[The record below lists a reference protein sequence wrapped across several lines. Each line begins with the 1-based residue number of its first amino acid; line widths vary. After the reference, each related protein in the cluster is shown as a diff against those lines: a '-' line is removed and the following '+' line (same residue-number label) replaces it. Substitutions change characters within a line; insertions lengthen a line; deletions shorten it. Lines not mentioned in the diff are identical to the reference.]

1 MTAPTVRKKEAAAI
15 QQARAVL
22 ADPMASGAELTRAR
36 FALRMAVDVDE
47 EPARTVMRE
56 LAQARALADRRDGL
70 DVFGQ
75 PHPRPNASTPPRPRP
90 PGTFRPYPRGGGHA
104 A

>member
-1 MTAPTVRKKEAAAI
+1 MTIRKKEAAALER
-15 QQARAVL
+15 ARSVL

-47 EPARTVMRE
+47 EPARTVMHE

-70 DVFGQ
+70 DVFGR
-75 PHPRPNASTPPRPRP
+75 PSSSTGTSPRHRP
-90 PGTFRPYPRGGGHA
+90 PGTFRPHPRGGGHA